1 MKGKILVFFVI
12 VLSLLTSCA
21 VENEEVMINEKVK
34 PVKVIDIREESRPL
48 TLEYIGVVQSDEMKE
63 MAFKSSGRIEKIF
76 VSKDKEIKKGD
87 TLVKLDTE
95 DLEYALDASKAG
107 MESAKAQYE
116 KALNGASEEEINQ
129 AKANVKKAQD
139 AYDFSQNNYTKTKQL
154 FDEGAV
160 SQSSLDS
167 AKLDLDIRET
177 ELNQAKE
184 AEKQVL
190 NSVREEDLK
199 ALKYKFEQAEAD
211 YGHKKASVENAI
223 ILSNVDG
230 YIVDILYEEG
240 EMVSA
245 GYPVIVI
252 RNKSKVVKVGLSQQ
266 DSTKVKLEDKVII
279 KIDEKEVVGKIIT
292 IGQIPNSET
301 RTYAAEVALDSDDEF
316 QLGTIVKL
324 ELIIGEEKGIWI
336 PITSILT
343 NGRDYVFT
351 VRADEVEKKMI
362 DIEEVV
368 GTKVKVKGLSNDDI
382 LVIEGMKKLKDGD
395 KILIHE

>member
-1 MKGKILVFFVI
+1 MKGKILTSLII

-21 VENEEVMINEKVK
+21 SENKEVMINEKVK
-34 PVKVIDIREESRPL
+34 PVKVIDIQAESRPS
-48 TLEYIGVVQSDEMKE
+48 TLEYIGVVESDEMKE
-63 MAFKSSGRIEKIF
+63 MSFKSSGKIEQIF
-76 VSKDKEIKKGD
+76 VSKDQEIKKGD
-87 TLVKLDTE
+87 PLVKLDAE

-116 KALNGASEEEINQ
+116 KARNGASEEEINQ

-160 SQSSLDS
+160 SQNSLDS

-199 ALKYKFEQAEAD
+199 ALEYQFEQAEAD
-211 YGHKKASVENAI
+211 YGHKKAAVENAI
-223 ILSNVDG
+223 LLSNVDG
-230 YIVDILYEEG
+230 YVVDILYDEG

-252 RNKSKVVKVGLSQQ
+252 RNDNKVVNVGLSQR
-266 DSTKVKLEDKVII
+266 DSTKVKLEDKAII
-279 KIDEKEVVGKIIT
+279 KTDEKEVEGKIIT
-292 IGQIPNSET
+292 IGQIPNLET
-301 RTYAAEVALDSDDEF
+301 RTYAAEVELDTDDEF
-316 QLGTIVKL
+316 QLGAIVKV

-343 NGRDYVFT
+343 NGSDYVFT
-351 VRADEVEKKMI
+351 VREDKVEKKMI

-395 KILIHE
+395 KILIQE